1 MRVISGKAKGI
12 NLKTLKDLSIRPTTD
27 KVKESI
33 FNIIQFDIKGSVV
46 LDLFA
51 GSGALGI
58 EALSRGAKLAVFVDK
73 DRQALNIIRENL
85 KNTKL
90 TDNSIIIAG
99 DYEKFLQKNQANLTF
114 DIVFLDPPYK
124 QELINIV
131 INKLIACKMLADTAI
146 IICESNLKEQ
156 VNETFNGLTL
166 LNKYVYGQ
174 TVIRAFIADFKD
186 DV

>member
-12 NLKTLKDLSIRPTTD
+12 KLKTIKDDVVRPTTD

-33 FNIIQFDIKGSVV
+33 FNIIQFDIKDSVV

-73 DRQALNIIRENL
+73 DRQALGMVRENL
-85 KNTKL
+85 KSTNL
-90 TDNSIIIAG
+90 TDDAIIIAG
-99 DYEKFLQKNQANLTF
+99 DYEAFIQNNHGNMTF

-131 INKLIACKMLADTAI
+131 INKLIACKMLSNTAI

-156 VNETFNGLTL
+156 VDERFDGFSL
-166 LNKYVYGQ
+166 LKKYVYGQ
-174 TVIRAFIADFKD
+174 TVIRAYVADFKGEG
-186 DV
+186 